1 MEVLPLIKNLS
12 MVDGHAHSL
21 LKDFLSLKSPE
32 SFHSV
37 FTESRQEKVI
47 SSSVPLSMSYR
58 HMIRTL
64 KETFNLEKG
73 ADYLEFRRAL
83 GQEELVRKLFEEAN
97 ISTIL
102 VDDGFSK
109 DLMMPIAELESLTN
123 AKTHRILRIEIELA
137 ELIREN
143 DSIETILEQF
153 QKLLEDDTVIGL
165 KTIAAYRGGL
175 NIEEVTE
182 SAAKDDI
189 NYFNWQHKANR
200 DAINIDGSRA
210 HHYLLSRIFL
220 LAAEKGLPVQIHCG
234 MGDQDL
240 DLHMSNPALM
250 SHWFK
255 HPDYSKTEFVLLHC
269 YPYVSEAAYLASTY
283 SNVHMD
289 LSLAP
294 FLVSG
299 LIKSIYI
306 EALAAA
312 PYNKI
317 MAGTDGHSM
326 PEAYFYGAMCTRSGL
341 SGAIQYHLDQG
352 TLESPEVEEVASMIL
367 ADNAKRLYGLL

>member
-1 MEVLPLIKNLS
+1 
-12 MVDGHAHSL
+12 
-21 LKDFLSLKSPE
+21 
-32 SFHSV
+32 
-37 FTESRQEKVI
+37 
-47 SSSVPLSMSYR
+47 
-58 HMIRTL
+58 
-64 KETFNLEKG
+64 
-73 ADYLEFRRAL
+73 
-83 GQEELVRKLFEEAN
+83 
-97 ISTIL
+97 
-102 VDDGFSK
+102 
-109 DLMMPIAELESLTN
+109 
-123 AKTHRILRIEIELA
+123 
-137 ELIREN
+137 
-143 DSIETILEQF
+143 
-153 QKLLEDDTVIGL
+153 
-165 KTIAAYRGGL
+165 
-175 NIEEVTE
+175 
-182 SAAKDDI
+182 
-189 NYFNWQHKANR
+189 
-200 DAINIDGSRA
+200 
-210 HHYLLSRIFL
+210 
-220 LAAEKGLPVQIHCG
+220 
-234 MGDQDL
+234 
-240 DLHMSNPALM
+240 MSNPALM